1 MNKDLAV
8 FKTCVKIEN
17 EEQKRIAVS
26 LFDIKV
32 AEELILMMIFKN
44 VN

>member
-1 MNKDLAV
+1 MSKDLAV
-8 FKTCVKIEN
+8 LRHASRLKTKNKKV
-17 EEQKRIAVS
+17 IAVS